1 MAEYSF
7 RYRLQGA
14 PAARNDGSG
23 CADHDIYAEASS
35 DGETWATV
43 PGRHK
48 TISIPA
54 VDLAAA
60 LGAGTNQQ
68 IVAAYK
74 DALAANLNTQPV
86 PVTGW
91 TSVQLEALMDANDAA
106 SAAAI
111 EANEFITVT
120 LGLSYP
126 ARFTM

>member
-1 MAEYSF
+1 MADYSF
-7 RYRLQGA
+7 RYKLQGA

-54 VDLAAA
+54 EQILAA
-60 LGAGTNQQ
+60 LEAGTNPQK
-68 IVAAYK
+68 VAAYK
-74 DALAANLNTQPV
+74 DALAANLNTQPA

-91 TSVQLEALMDANDAA
+91 TSAQLEALMAANDLA

-111 EANEFITVT
+111 GANEFILVT
-120 LGLSYP
+120 LGLIYP
-126 ARFTM
+126 VTFTI